1 MCAAHPKPCTHN
13 PQAREFAARGSSRR
27 GAHVRGRALRCES
40 GNGKGKKRNQKR
52 ALYTGQKRPT
62 NTWGAQICE
71 MRPDGPMEETF
82 EATNLEANDW
92 SLGLLRH
99 LGIPQKETLKKTL

>member
-1 MCAAHPKPCTHN
+1 
-13 PQAREFAARGSSRR
+13 
-27 GAHVRGRALRCES
+27 
-40 GNGKGKKRNQKR
+40 
-52 ALYTGQKRPT
+52 
-62 NTWGAQICE
+62 